1 MKRRAMPSRKDKQ
14 VFRTTANKTHK
25 VNLPQYNARGGIRM

>member
-1 MKRRAMPSRKDKQ
+1 MRRAKMPSRKDKQ